1 MEKHNY
7 YHYLSSLLRFKIH
20 LGMKITKNLK
30 VRILRDY
37 SATHGCLP
45 MQIDKR
51 HFRQIIVFF
60 RCPADKAPHNT
71 NCRNTNLEKK
81 WLTDFLYGGESSI
94 FGISQICS
102 KLVNL
107 VLNLAVTFNIRF
119 FDPLQPF
126 DMEEKVKMSHLNF
139 WKVRDTISVLW
150 HSLSLQGS
158 NWLVVGLWRG
168 YRNYDPQNLRFSS

>member
-1 MEKHNY
+1 M
-7 YHYLSSLLRFKIH
+7 
-20 LGMKITKNLK
+20 
-30 VRILRDY
+30 
-37 SATHGCLP
+37 
-45 MQIDKR
+45 
-51 HFRQIIVFF
+51 
-60 RCPADKAPHNT
+60 
-71 NCRNTNLEKK
+71 
-81 WLTDFLYGGESSI
+81 YGGESSI

-139 WKVRDTISVLW
+139 WKVRDAINVLW